1 MNLVGN
7 AIKFT
12 DRGEVDVTVDIAAP
26 PDAVAFVVRDTGIG
40 IPADALHRLFQPFTQ
55 VDASTARRFGGTGL
69 GLAISRRLAELMGGH
84 IEVASAPGIGSTFR
98 FVVSLPEAVSGATWP
113 AHPTST
119 PPLARSCGIALLAE
133 DNAVNRKVAL
143 MMLRRLGWE
152 VDAAFDGREALEA
165 LARRRYDVVLLD
177 IQMPEV
183 DGLEVARRMVATE
196 PDPARRPWMIAVTAN
211 AIVGD
216 RETCLAAG
224 MDDFVPKPMHPSALA
239 AALDKAMAERSGQ
252 PGDARRI
259 S

>member
-1 MNLVGN
+1 M
-7 AIKFT
+7 
-12 DRGEVDVTVDIAAP
+12 
-26 PDAVAFVVRDTGIG
+26 AFEVRDTGIG
-40 IPADALHRLFQPFTQ
+40 IPEEALHRLFQPFTQ

-84 IEVASAPGIGSTFR
+84 IEVASAPGAGSTFR
-98 FVVSLPEAVSGATWP
+98 FVVALPEAEAGA
-113 AHPTST
+113 ALPTHAISA
-119 PPLARSCGIALLAE
+119 PRPARSCGIALLAE
-133 DNAVNRKVAL
+133 DNPVNRKVAL

-183 DGLEVARRMVATE
+183 DGLEVARRVVATE

-224 MDDFVPKPMHPSALA
+224 MDDFVPKPMQPSALE
-239 AALDKAMAERSGQ
+239 AALERAMTERPSQ
-252 PGDARRI
+252 PGGARRV